1 MINPYRIIFVCLGNT
16 CRSPMAEYIMRHLL
30 KTAGLADKV
39 RVSSAGCK
47 AEGKPMS
54 RDARKELERNK
65 IPFDN
70 HRSKLFTAQ
79 SYQQA
84 NCVIAL
90 DNGVIGKVSRK
101 IGGDTEKK
109 IRLFTDLDGRAF
121 NVDDP
126 FPDGDYRKTFK
137 EIFIGCSALLKQ
149 SAFKE
154 NDYVK

>member
-1 MINPYRIIFVCLGNT
+1 MINPYRIIFICLGNT

-109 IRLFTDLDGRAF
+109 IRLFTDAEGNSFSVANPF
-121 NVDDP
+121 NTHN
-126 FPDGDYRKTFK
+126 YSKAYS
-137 EIFIGCSALLKQ
+137 EIYLSCSELLKE
-149 SAFKE
+149 FTTK
-154 NDYVK
+154 